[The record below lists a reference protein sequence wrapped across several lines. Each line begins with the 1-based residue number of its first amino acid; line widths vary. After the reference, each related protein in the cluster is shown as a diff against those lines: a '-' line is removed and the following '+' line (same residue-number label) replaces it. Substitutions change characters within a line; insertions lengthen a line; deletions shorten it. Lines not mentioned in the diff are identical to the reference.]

1 MIHPEIKSIRNI
13 PIEKIS
19 FDQGIY
25 PRASTNQ
32 EMVAA
37 YADRLEST
45 SPPPVK
51 VAEYGDGR
59 YLLLDGNHRVEA
71 CRKAGRK
78 ETEAEVIDADTRD
91 IVRMGI
97 LAWSYNMDNRG
108 VFITPDEVEKNVCRY
123 FEAGLSIK
131 DLSELSQRTE
141 RTIERWTKAIRKK
154 KTEEK
159 EQKVLELRR
168 EGKTQEEIEKA
179 TGVPQ
184 RTVSRI
190 EKRSL
195 AKNDILS
202 ETAKTPFIT
211 ELDSAILS
219 LNREIDSL
227 IPGFKKIMEMI
238 GTLPELME
246 RAKKENEKAISAALS
261 GFALLRKDS
270 RINETLPLFLSS
282 LDMIRSVSEESGLS
296 PEERLEKWYIEIRKH
311 EIFDGSTCKGAIKEL
326 VSRLRREKVVNIDD
340 EIRKTYE
347 LYLDLDVTLLLNI
360 DEKRILNTDHH
371 RTFTTFARYFDV
383 FRRVRQRKLGFPSLP
398 SRPSP
403 PLRRKQ
409 GADAHA

>member
-131 DLSELSQRTE
+131 DLSL
-141 RTIERWTKAIRKK
+141 
-154 KTEEK
+154 
-159 EQKVLELRR
+159 
-168 EGKTQEEIEKA
+168 
-179 TGVPQ
+179 
-184 RTVSRI
+184 
-190 EKRSL
+190 
-195 AKNDILS
+195 
-202 ETAKTPFIT
+202 
-211 ELDSAILS
+211 
-219 LNREIDSL
+219 
-227 IPGFKKIMEMI
+227 
-238 GTLPELME
+238 
-246 RAKKENEKAISAALS
+246 LS
-261 GFALLRKDS
+261 G
-270 RINETLPLFLSS
+270 
-282 LDMIRSVSEESGLS
+282 
-296 PEERLEKWYIEIRKH
+296 
-311 EIFDGSTCKGAIKEL
+311 C
-326 VSRLRREKVVNIDD
+326 
-340 EIRKTYE
+340 
-347 LYLDLDVTLLLNI
+347 
-360 DEKRILNTDHH
+360 
-371 RTFTTFARYFDV
+371 
-383 FRRVRQRKLGFPSLP
+383 
-398 SRPSP
+398 
-403 PLRRKQ
+403 
-409 GADAHA
+409 